1 MITPFDDVIADI
13 KKRGFHNHRLE
24 DHSDI
29 VGEGILRDLLKRCET
44 INKDFEAGKIKY
56 WLNVHTPGARHRKI
70 DLLIGESKQGID
82 APDLD
87 KLRICI
93 ENKSVVTAHRNRDAR
108 FDDLNEALQVLHE
121 VKPEAVTVAT
131 VMIGTAERVLN
142 VPDKIKPFYR
152 GRFQEF
158 QNCILPRFSSGDQ
171 KLWKEFSWAISN
183 NAPNDPLKTLEKF
196 RSLPQRQPGHTH
208 ITGYDFVLL
217 VPVFIDNVN
226 SPIVA
231 RINQLGIDVDK
242 DYEAM
247 LNQIC
252 KAYQARWHL

>member
-29 VGEGILRDLLKRCET
+29 VGEGILRDLLKRCKT
-44 INKDFEAGKIKY
+44 INKDFEEGRIKY

-87 KLRICI
+87 KLRVCI

-131 VMIGTAERVLN
+131 VMIGDR
-142 VPDKIKPFYR
+142 
-152 GRFQEF
+152 
-158 QNCILPRFSSGDQ
+158 
-171 KLWKEFSWAISN
+171 
-183 NAPNDPLKTLEKF
+183 
-196 RSLPQRQPGHTH
+196 
-208 ITGYDFVLL
+208 
-217 VPVFIDNVN
+217 
-226 SPIVA
+226 
-231 RINQLGIDVDK
+231 
-242 DYEAM
+242 
-247 LNQIC
+247 
-252 KAYQARWHL
+252 